1 MAQISRSTKIGGG
14 TVLQSNTL
22 ARAADVETDVLTLIN
37 AHNNADSGTTAWTVV
52 KSEGATS
59 VPLVANNST
68 GTQNIANFQDN
79 GTNVLTVADGG
90 TTTVTATA
98 GGSTKALIANNSTST
113 GNIFE
118 AQDNGTAQFKVADG
132 GAATFSAGGTT
143 KLVVDGNGLTL
154 SNSATIGMGSAKI
167 TGLAAATAAGDAVR
181 FEQLPLNAGYTPTV
195 TGHGTIANVAMYYSK
210 AGRLMHIFGKYQ
222 MGTATGATWSL
233 SIPSGETLDTN
244 FAPNGTPAGDLW
256 EVSAGARIHRAITDI
271 STSTTLIYS
280 CSPTGSAGSLPGK
293 QNGNDY
299 TDASYVLVD
308 LWVAVL

>member
-167 TGLAAATAAGDAVR
+167 TGLAASTAAGDAVR
-181 FEQLPLNAGYTPTV
+181 FEQIFKAAGYTPTI
-195 TGHGTIANVAMYYSK
+195 TGHGTVANMAMYFTRC
-210 AGRLMHIFGKYQ
+210 GTQLHIFGKYSI
-222 MGTATGATWSL
+222 GTATGTAWSITL
-233 SIPSGETLDTN
+233 PAGNTLDTN
-244 FAPNGTPAGDLW
+244 FATNGTPAGFVH
-256 EVSAGARIHRAITDI
+256 EISAAARIFYAFTDG
-271 STSTTLIYS
+271 SSTTAVFYT
-280 CSPTGSAGSLPGK
+280 PAAGTAGNLPSK
-293 QNGNDY
+293 ANGNDS
-299 TDASYVLVD
+299 TDGSYMLVD
-308 LWVAVL
+308 IWVTVA